1 MVKYKSFST
10 SPTCLN
16 PQGTMRPYAQRIV
29 DSELDI
35 LLAELPAVVLE
46 GPKAVGKT
54 ATAARRVATVFELD
68 TIAHRQ
74 LAQADPSVLLNAP
87 APVLFDEWQHVPA
100 IWDAVRRRVDAG
112 AEPGQYLLAGSAVST
127 DAPTHSGAG
136 RIVSVR
142 MRPLALAERGLV
154 MPTVSLRDLLTGA
167 RPPLGGTSTMALSDY
182 ADEVLASGFPGLRG
196 LSERAL
202 KAQLDGY
209 LQRIA
214 DRDFVDQGH
223 AVRKPVA
230 LRRWMT
236 AYAAATATTTSLA
249 KIRDA
254 ATAGAGETASKPT
267 TAMYRDVLES
277 LWVLDPVPAW
287 SPTHGK
293 LARLVQAPRHHL
305 VDPAL
310 AARLLGVD
318 RGALLHGDASSM
330 LPNFTP
336 KDGALLGQ
344 LFESLVTLSVRV
356 CAQASSATVSHFR
369 EHDGR
374 REIDLIVERE
384 DRRVIAIEVKL
395 SATVDDADVRHL
407 LWLQGRLKDD
417 LLDALIV
424 TTGSHAYRRADG
436 IGVIPAA
443 LLTA

>member
-1 MVKYKSFST
+1 
-10 SPTCLN
+10 
-16 PQGTMRPYAQRIV
+16 MRPYDRRIV

-68 TIAHRQ
+68 TAAHRQ
-74 LAQADPSVLLNAP
+74 LAEADPRVLLDAP

-100 IWDAVRRRVDAG
+100 IWDAVRRRVDSG
-112 AEPGQYLLAGSAVST
+112 AAPGRYLLAGSAVST
-127 DAPTHSGAG
+127 NAPTHSGAG

-154 MPTVSLRDLLTGA
+154 APSVSLQDLLSGV
-167 RPPLGGTSTMALSDY
+167 RPALHGTSTMALADY
-182 ADEVLASGFPGLRG
+182 VDEVLASGFPGLRG
-196 LSERAL
+196 LSERAT

-209 LQRIA
+209 LQRIV
-214 DRDFVDQGH
+214 DRDFAEQGH
-223 AVRKPVA
+223 AVRKPLA

-254 ATAGAGETASKPT
+254 ATGGAGETASKPT
-267 TAMYRDVLES
+267 TSMYRDVLES
-277 LWVLDPVPAW
+277 LWVLDPITAW
-287 SPTHGK
+287 SPMQSTF
-293 LARLVQAPRHHL
+293 ARLVQAPRHHL

-318 RGALLHGDASSM
+318 RGALLHGNASSM
-330 LPNFTP
+330 LPHFRP

-356 CAQASSATVSHFR
+356 YAQASGARVSHYR

-374 REIDLIVERE
+374 REIDLIVERD
-384 DRRVIAIEVKL
+384 DRRVVAIEVKL
-395 SATVDDADVRHL
+395 SATVDDDDVRHL
-407 LWLQGRLKDD
+407 AFLKRQLKDD
-417 LLDALIV
+417 LLDAVIV

-436 IGVIPAA
+436 IGVIPAV